1 MRQPL
6 AHTLLW
12 WMEFAVNAEVNN
24 LAQSSGLYGHGAQVH
39 SFTIKPRRSHHLEPP
54 QSNSSNPILSL
65 IANPAGHCQYNQV
78 LAPWAPAAY
87 RYCTRLP
94 CTVQFSKCSVFS
106 NGQPA
111 VVRTSKA
118 EHRNS

>member
-1 MRQPL
+1 
-6 AHTLLW
+6 
-12 WMEFAVNAEVNN
+12 VNAEVNN

-78 LAPWAPAAY
+78 LAPWALQPTGTVPGCLVLSSSASVVSSP
-87 RYCTRLP
+87 TVSRLLSELQRLN
-94 CTVQFSKCSVFS
+94 T
-106 NGQPA
+106 G
-111 VVRTSKA
+111 
-118 EHRNS
+118 NSDNRKP